1 MSLFL
6 LIAGIAAATATL
18 LATVRVR
25 HPSALSVVVMAIGWI
40 TGELALVH
48 LALQVV
54 VTAVLVALGALDQTT
69 GWIGLVA
76 MVISWVGLV
85 RVQLVAH
92 RARPTLA
99 DAVDSFSPEAAQ
111 RIRSGVAE
119 PSRLRRPFRF
129 DKTGIE
135 VERDI
140 AYGSDD
146 AQRLDL
152 YRPSQIDSAAGAPVM
167 VYIHG
172 GAWVSGK
179 KEQQGLAMMH
189 TFARAGWICIGVD
202 YRLGKK
208 HRFPA
213 HLDDIKTVLKWVHAN
228 IADHGGD
235 PSFVAVSGNSA
246 GGHLASLASL
256 DPESRDLVNACIP
269 VYGAFDFTDHLDI
282 RGYARMRP
290 FLEKMVMPTKQAD
303 DNEFWELMSP
313 IHRVTENAPPFFVIY
328 AVLDVFVWREEAV
341 AFVERLA
348 AVSSSPVLSAGL
360 PGAHHAFDI
369 FHSVRCEASADAT
382 LAFCEAAREQQTS
395 EVK

>member
-1 MSLFL
+1 MSLAL

-25 HPSALSVVVMAIGWI
+25 HPSALSVVVMAIGWL

-48 LALQVV
+48 LALQVI
-54 VTAVLVALGALDQTT
+54 VTAVLIAFGALDQTS
-69 GWIGLVA
+69 GWIGLAA
-76 MVISWVGLV
+76 MVASWIGLV
-85 RVQLVAH
+85 RVQLIAH
-92 RARPTLA
+92 RARPVLA
-99 DAVDSFSPEAAQ
+99 DVVEPFSTEAAE
-111 RIRSGVAE
+111 RIRSGAAD
-119 PSRLRRPFRF
+119 RATLRRPFRF

-135 VERDI
+135 VVRDI
-140 AYGSDD
+140 AYGTDD

-152 YRPSQIDSAAGAPVM
+152 YRPSHVDGAAEAPVM

-189 TFARAGWICIGVD
+189 AFARAGWVCVGVD
-202 YRLGKK
+202 YRLGKQ

-213 HLDDIKTVLKWVHAN
+213 HIEDITTVLEWVHAN
-228 IADHGGD
+228 IAEHGGD

-246 GGHLASLASL
+246 GGHLASLAAL
-256 DPESRDLVNACIP
+256 DPASRHLVNACIP

-290 FLEKMVMPTKQAD
+290 FLERMVMPMKQAD
-303 DNEFWELMSP
+303 DNEFWEQMSP
-313 IHRVTENAPPFFVIY
+313 IHRVTENAPPFLVIY
-328 AVLDVFVWREEAV
+328 AVLDVFVWREEAQ

-348 AVSSSPVLSAGL
+348 AVSSSAVLSAGL

-369 FHSVRCEASADAT
+369 FNSVRCAAAADAT
-382 LAFCEAAREQQTS
+382 LAFCEAARTQQTS
-395 EVK
+395 NV